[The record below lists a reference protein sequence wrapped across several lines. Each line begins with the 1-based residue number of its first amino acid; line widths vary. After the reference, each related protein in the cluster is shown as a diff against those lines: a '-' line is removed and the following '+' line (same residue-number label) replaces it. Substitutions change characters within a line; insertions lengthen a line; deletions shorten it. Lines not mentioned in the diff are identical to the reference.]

1 MANNPNPRRIQQEA
15 DSMFRGDCATRLAVK
30 NLSYLI
36 GNPNFTSDQTL
47 KAFQLAARAL
57 NEQTERMIESGI
69 ISADLIS
76 WLDKYGKINRCYDSD
91 DCIERRNREPAFGAK
106 VLRLGTEKPTT
117 NREGI

>member
-57 NEQTERMIESGI
+57 NKQTEGMIESGT

-76 WLDKYGKINRCYDSD
+76 WLNRYGKVNRCYDSEE
-91 DCIERRNREPAFGAK
+91 CIERRNSKPAFGTKA
-106 VLRLGTEKPTT
+106 LRLGIEKPTT
-117 NREGI
+117 NQEGI